1 MKGKTTI
8 AVLMAA
14 TMAVGGAVFAA
25 DAENVHI
32 SDKANITIGYPAD
45 QKGTK
50 QPHGKPATKDT
61 ASIDAAAGASVL
73 LDSHPV
79 VKDKKHKT
87 INEYEVLDW
96 PYGVENGNRV
106 GPSNLMAHLKP
117 KDEAFDVARVAI
129 HYTRTDYGLNAISS
143 GNGTAI
149 GADTVAFGKGAVAM
163 GFNARTGV
171 AFYDNHAT
179 QAERDAKAVV
189 HDKMRIVG
197 SENALALGSNS
208 DAFGENS
215 SAIGAGASTGWVEET
230 KRAGAYDKNTPDAY
244 KHVDEDTIATNK
256 PIKYNGP
263 FRGEDTERTVTDQ
276 KTYRVHESKNALAIG
291 AKSKVRA
298 DNSVAL
304 GVNSVAL
311 EDNTVSVGTATLQRR
326 ITNAA
331 DGRWEAG
338 SHDVATTGQVYKE
351 MGKTGAMAAALA
363 GLHPMAQSQTGWEV
377 SAAMGTY
384 NGKSAVALGGF
395 YHTNPNMMISLGA
408 ASAFSGHVTGN
419 LGITYRVGAGNTGTE
434 QDMSAVAQQIRALT
448 QRVNALAAENYQ
460 LRQAVQQ
467 LSRR

>member
-25 DAENVHI
+25 DNVKI
-32 SDKANITIGYPAD
+32 SDKATIVIGYPAD
-45 QKGTK
+45 KDGKT

-79 VKDKKHKT
+79 VKDEKHKT
-87 INEYEVLDW
+87 INEYEDLDW
-96 PYGVENGNRV
+96 PYGVNEQGKRV
-106 GPSNLMAHLKP
+106 GPSNLMAHLQP

-179 QAERDAKAVV
+179 KAERDAKAVV
-189 HDKMRIVG
+189 HDNMRIVG

-263 FRGEDTERTVTDQ
+263 LRGEDTEKAVTDQ

-363 GLHPMAQSQTGWEV
+363 GLHPMVQSQTGWEV